1 MLTVSEML
9 KLSLE
14 YVLDKY
20 YVDYSTHNN
29 NGGGGYFSSRFGA
42 KPLMAMCKAATSSEK
57 NVCISSCAIQLYRH
71 LLKFMLVIE
80 KVPYSVILVACTS
93 FLPSLSYR
101 RNKLVKINIY

>member
-29 NGGGGYFSSRFGA
+29 NGGGGVLPITFWGEAPNGYVQSS
-42 KPLMAMCKAATSSEK
+42 
-57 NVCISSCAIQLYRH
+57 H
-71 LLKFMLVIE
+71 
-80 KVPYSVILVACTS
+80 
-93 FLPSLSYR
+93 
-101 RNKLVKINIY
+101 